1 MTDLIQT
8 RTSLIT
14 VTGFEFAGALDT
26 DEAIPSGSCSLDDA
40 GAGTAFIAYGDRR
53 LHVDDFD
60 LLETLIVATKTHR
73 DALRPTPTK
82 RSS

>member
-1 MTDLIQT
+1 MTE
-8 RTSLIT
+8 
-14 VTGFEFAGALDT
+14 FELAGALGT
-26 DEAIPSGSCSLDDA
+26 DEAMPSGSCSMDDA
-40 GAGTAFIAYGDRR
+40 DAGPAFIAYGDRR